1 MLRITLVS
9 SYFPTSTDTYKGHSA
24 FRTFQHLRDLA
35 DIKAIVPLPAYPSA
49 RGWFHEAARLDP
61 NYRPAGIE
69 TTYFHYPA
77 IPLLT
82 RPASGFY
89 CLRRILP
96 LLRATRPDVIMNYW
110 LYPDGFA
117 AVGAGR
123 ILGIPA
129 IVGSIGSD
137 LCRITD
143 PFTRRNVKRT
153 LVGASGVITVSED
166 LRRRAIAWGAAPEN
180 VTTVLNGCDGAIF
193 HPGSREE
200 ARRETG
206 YLESGRLILFVG
218 SALKTKGM
226 AELLEAFAG
235 LLRSA
240 PDARLA
246 VIGDGEYKETFV
258 RNAAAAGILDRILML
273 GRLPSERVAPWM
285 RAADVFCLPSYSEGC
300 PNVIVEAL
308 SCGCPVVATN
318 VGGIPEL
325 CDQSSSILVPAHDSE
340 SLRVALE
347 NALAKPWDRAT
358 IARSFHRGWEQV
370 ARATF
375 EVCRSV
381 VESARARAR

>member
-24 FRTFQHLRDLA
+24 FRTFQHLRELA
-35 DIKAIVPLPAYPSA
+35 DIQAIVPLPAYPSA
-49 RGWFHEAARLDP
+49 RALFHEAARLDP

-69 TTYFHYPA
+69 TTYFHFPA

-82 RPASGFY
+82 RPLNGYS
-89 CLRRILP
+89 CLRRLLP
-96 LLRATRPDVIMNYW
+96 LLRATCPDVIVNYW

-143 PFTRRNVKRT
+143 PFTLRNVKRT
-153 LVGASGVITVSED
+153 LAGAAGVIAVSED
-166 LRRRAIAWGAAPEN
+166 LRRRAIALGAEPGN
-180 VTTVLNGCDGAIF
+180 VTTILNGCDSSIF

-226 AELLEAFAG
+226 AELLEAFGG
-235 LLRSA
+235 LLRRA

-246 VIGDGEYKETFV
+246 VIGDGEYKETFE
-258 RNAAAAGILDRILML
+258 RHAAAAGILDRIRML

-308 SCGCPVVATN
+308 ACGCPVVATN

-325 CDQSSSILVPAHDSE
+325 CGESSSILVPAHQPE
-340 SLRVALE
+340 SLRAALE
-347 NALAKPWDRAT
+347 TALDKPWDRDA
-358 IARSFHRGWEQV
+358 IARSFHRGWGQV
-370 ARATF
+370 ARETF
-375 EVCRSV
+375 ELCRRV
-381 VESARARAR
+381 VESARAGGR